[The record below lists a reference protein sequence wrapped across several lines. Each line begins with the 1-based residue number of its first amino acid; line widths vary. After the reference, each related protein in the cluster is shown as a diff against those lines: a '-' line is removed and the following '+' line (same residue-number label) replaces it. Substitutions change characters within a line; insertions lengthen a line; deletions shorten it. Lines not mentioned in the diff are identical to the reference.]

1 MYIILDVIS
10 GVTNHSRA
18 IYHTKVTKLL
28 QSRRIKCAF
37 FTKNSFWSLFCPRGH
52 IKGCCALEV
61 LGTKGR

>member
-10 GVTNHSRA
+10 GVTYHSWA

-37 FTKNSFWSLFCPRGH
+37 FTKNSFWSLFCSRGH
-52 IKGCCALEV
+52 TKGWGALEV

>member
-10 GVTNHSRA
+10 GVTNHSWA

-37 FTKNSFWSLFCPRGH
+37 FTKNSFWSLFFAPAV
-52 IKGCCALEV
+52 ILKGGALEV

>member
-10 GVTNHSRA
+10 GATNHSRA

-52 IKGCCALEV
+52 
-61 LGTKGR
+61 TKG

>member
-10 GVTNHSRA
+10 VVTNHSWA

-37 FTKNSFWSLFCPRGH
+37 FTKNSFWSLFCSRGH
-52 IKGCCALEV
+52 
-61 LGTKGR
+61 TKGWGY